1 MLPFMYGGVKE
12 LSVGAYVFVP
22 NIREAVKSGEVKAAA
37 YYVFDGKVHEITLS
51 LPSELTSDE
60 RPDNPRRLSYQL
72 LRKVTLL

>member
-1 MLPFMYGGVKE
+1 MKE

-22 NIREAVKSGEVKAAA
+22 NIRKAVKSGEVKAAA

-60 RPDNPRRLSYQL
+60 RQIILDGCLINYYA
-72 LRKVTLL
+72 K